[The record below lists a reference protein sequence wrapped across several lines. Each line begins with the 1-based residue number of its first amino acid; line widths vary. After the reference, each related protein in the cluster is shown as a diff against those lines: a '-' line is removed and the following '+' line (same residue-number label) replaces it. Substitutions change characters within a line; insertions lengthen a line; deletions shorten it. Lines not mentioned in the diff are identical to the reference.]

1 MRRIENNGNRFLFKD
16 TLPTQLPIAN
26 PPQAGDNGGFRRLE
40 RLVKKYIL
48 LTLILTVIVVGPFAY
63 QHWSEAKRLRH
74 IREIKQLA
82 AQIQATSLADYLQA
96 LEQLSPDDTRL
107 LLFTGNTQAQLEPC
121 GCFIGQS
128 GGLPRR
134 AKAISHLREYGFSP
148 LLIDIGGIQPSHLLG
163 MKPPGAATDPGVLLR
178 DQHRVQ
184 TTLTAMDMM
193 EYDAFFP
200 YDAETEIVQKGE
212 ADVSFPFLDSELTQD
227 ASWIKTVGGKRIAVV
242 GLSLNDLAE
251 IETISDKLHSLLS
264 EVEKQSDFVVGL
276 SHSPPEVNRALAREY
291 PNLSAILSPH
301 EGDTEKIG
309 DVLLASCHSK
319 GKTLGALMLTDTGA
333 HIQHI
338 ALTEPVSED
347 PDVRKLLDDFY
358 HQVATDHQLQTVRH
372 RLFSAQPE
380 ERDETNRYIG
390 SQACQECHQKEFSQW
405 SHSSH
410 ATAFNT
416 LRTVGREY
424 YPECVTCH
432 VTGSGYET
440 GYQIGTPD
448 SAHLVDVGCETCH
461 GPGRQHVYTPLKE
474 NIRGP
479 VPENVCMECHT
490 PEHSPG
496 FEALV
501 EQVMPEVD
509 HSRTQL
515 SLKQILEQRLRGP
528 LKPEVELFVM
538 SYCPYGVQAEQ
549 ELLPFFEKYGN
560 TIDFK
565 LRFIVGKE
573 DTSAENAGGQVQF
586 TSLHGEPEL
595 VENKRQMVI
604 AELYPDKLFDYLLCR
619 ADHLQEAWVNCAK
632 DVGLDASRI
641 AQAAAAEKVAL
652 ALVEDIQRKEALNIK
667 GSPTLVI
674 DGRVIDGSLWR
685 GKVAETCR

>member
-1 MRRIENNGNRFLFKD
+1 MKR
-16 TLPTQLPIAN
+16 
-26 PPQAGDNGGFRRLE
+26 
-40 RLVKKYIL
+40 YIL
-48 LTLILTVIVVGPFAY
+48 LTLVLTIIVIGPFAY
-63 QHWSEAKRLRH
+63 QKWSEAKRLQH
-74 IREIKQLA
+74 IKETKQLA
-82 AQIQATSLADYLQA
+82 AQIHATPLTDYLH
-96 LEQLSPDDTRL
+96 QLKQVSPDGTPL

-134 AKAISHLREYGFSP
+134 AKAISRIRENGFSP
-148 LLIDIGGIQPSHLLG
+148 LLVDIGGIQPSQPPN
-163 MKPPGAATDPGVLLR
+163 MKPSAPASANLPTDNAVHSR

-184 TTLTAMDMM
+184 TTLTAMKMM
-193 EYDAFFP
+193 GYDAFFP
-200 YDAETEIVQKGE
+200 LAADTGIVQNRGVE
-212 ADVSFPFLDSELTQD
+212 LSFPFLDSGSYL
-227 ASWIKTVGGKRIAVV
+227 IKTVSGKHIGVV
-242 GLSLNDLAE
+242 GLDLKDPTE
-251 IETISDKLHSLLS
+251 ITSISDELNSLLS
-264 EVEKQSDFVVGL
+264 EVQKQSDFVVAL
-276 SHSPPEVNRALAREY
+276 SHSPIEVNRTLAREY
-291 PNLSAILSPH
+291 PSFSAILSPS
-301 EGDTEKIG
+301 EGETEKIG
-309 DVLLASCHSK
+309 NVLLAYCSAK
-319 GKTLGALMLTDTGA
+319 GKTLSALMLTDSA
-333 HIQHI
+333 VEIQHI
-338 ALTEPVSED
+338 ALTEQVSDD

-358 HQVATDHQLQTVRH
+358 HQVATDTQLQIIGH
-372 RLFSAQPE
+372 RLFSSQQE
-380 ERDETNRYIG
+380 EQNDRNSYIG

-416 LRTVGREY
+416 LRTIGREY

-440 GYQIGTPD
+440 GYQIGNTER
-448 SAHLVDVGCETCH
+448 AHLVDVGCETCH

-474 NIRGP
+474 NIRGQ
-479 VPENVCMECHT
+479 VPEKICTACHT

-496 FEALV
+496 FDQLV

-515 SLKQILEQRLRGP
+515 SLKQILEQRMRGP
-528 LKPEVELFVM
+528 MKPEVELFVM

-549 ELLPFFEKYGN
+549 ELLPFFETYGD

-573 DTSAENAGGQVQF
+573 EASEEKTSEQVEF

-595 VENKRQMVI
+595 IENKRQMVI

-632 DVGLDASRI
+632 EVGLDVARI
-641 AQAAAAEKVAL
+641 AQAVESEKVAL
-652 ALVEDIQRKEALNIK
+652 ELVKEIQRTEELNVK

-674 DGRVIDGSLWR
+674 DGRIIDGGLWR
-685 GKVAETCR
+685 GKVKETCR